1 MSERVKINLN
11 PATDGIIGGYEGI
24 ESASGKYVIIG
35 TNYEHRVI
43 SEDEYIKLTQQMQNV
58 AMVID
63 DYMIIFDE
71 RKMIC
76 VDGDYYLVGSFILSQ
91 MTDKPCVYERLSEDD
106 IEGVKCDLS
115 GYMTDI
121 IIDGERY
128 SALEII

>member
-11 PATDGIIGGYEGI
+11 PATDGIIGGDEGI

-91 MTDKPCVYERLSEDD
+91 MTAKPCVYERLSEDD

>member
-11 PATDGIIGGYEGI
+11 PATDGIIGGDEGI

-91 MTDKPCVYERLSEDD
+91 MTDKPCVYEHLSEDD